1 MQMPLKK
8 KDSKLKLKLQ
18 KRLLLKLK
26 LNNWLPSKKL
36 PKKPLKLL
44 ELKKKPLLPPPKL
57 NRIDKK
63 LK

>member
-36 PKKPLKLL
+36 PKKPL
-44 ELKKKPLLPPPKL
+44 LPPPKL
-57 NRIDKK
+57 NRKDKK